1 MPKFYV
7 KSGNLRYIID
17 KEDHQSAITSALIY
31 AKEKGIMTGLRVCY
45 SEQGF
50 VSFKEWVCDDIEN
63 YLKEI

>member
-7 KSGNLRYIID
+7 KSGNLKFIID
-17 KEDHQSAITSALIY
+17 KKNHKEAIKAALTH
-31 AKEKGIMTGLRVCY
+31 AKQKNIMTGLRICY

-50 VSFKEWVCDDIEN
+50 VSFKEWVCEDIEN

>member
-7 KSGNLRYIID
+7 KSGNLKFVID
-17 KEDHQSAITSALIY
+17 KNNHQEAIKEALIY
-31 AKEKGIMTGLRVCY
+31 ANKKGIMTGLRVCY

-50 VSFKEWVCDDIEN
+50 VSFKEWICEDIED